1 MSRYGRGGYKNNKGR
16 ALVKSE
22 NGTSGE
28 GVPVIERST
37 VRVAGDN
44 VRQLQDEIRADI
56 KVTPVKREEEPAPI
70 MPVILEHANIMTPP
84 EPAPIPEP
92 VAAQPSAPWG
102 EEVKVTPKTVEI
114 EESGGF

>member
-22 NGTSGE
+22 NGTSGD
-28 GVPVIERST
+28 GVPIIERST

-44 VRQLQDEIRADI
+44 IRQLQDEIRTDI
-56 KVTPVKREEEPAPI
+56 KVTPIKPEPAPI
-70 MPVILEHANIMTPP
+70 MPVVLESANIMTPP
-84 EPAPIPEP
+84 EPTIPEP
-92 VAAQPSAPWG
+92 VVEKPSVAWG
-102 EEVKVTPKTVEI
+102 EEVKVAPKTVEI